1 MHENN
6 VHIKIINF
14 PELYRMEFGVGSLVK
29 QRLHI
34 GNGIKTEINK
44 KLYQTVLHYDYNII
58 LNLFQLDL
66 IFQPE
71 KGKF

>member
-1 MHENN
+1 M
-6 VHIKIINF
+6 
-14 PELYRMEFGVGSLVK
+14 
-29 QRLHI
+29 
-34 GNGIKTEINK
+34 NK

-71 KGKF
+71 KG